1 MIRAV
6 LTDIEG
12 TTSSLAFVKDVLF
25 PYARKHLPAFVRSHA
40 SRAGVRSLLTDVCK
54 EAGRTLDE
62 EGIIR
67 QLITWMD
74 EDRKVTPLKSLQ
86 GMVWEAGYHNGDFTG
101 HIYAD
106 AVDKLGEWHKRKV
119 RLFVY
124 SSGSIAAQKLL
135 FKYSDHGD
143 LTPLFS
149 GYFDTHMGPKRESAS
164 YQAILLAI
172 GMPGSDV
179 LFLSDTGAELDAA
192 RAAGLHTLQLLREG
206 AQADPGH
213 AQASSFSDINLEEAG
228 R

>member
-25 PYARKHLPAFVRSHA
+25 PYARKHLPGFVRTHA
-40 SRAGVRSLLTDVCK
+40 SVPAVRSLLNDVGT
-54 EAGRTLDE
+54 ETGSPQDDERT
-62 EGIIR
+62 IQ
-67 QLITWMD
+67 QLMTWMD
-74 EDRKVTPLKSLQ
+74 EDRKATPLKTLQ
-86 GMVWEAGYHNGDFTG
+86 GMVWEEGYRNGDFTG

-106 AVDKLGEWHKRKV
+106 VAERLREWHKRKI

-135 FKYSDHGD
+135 FRYSDHGD

-149 GYFDTHMGPKRESAS
+149 GYFDTHMGPKREAAS
-164 YQAILLAI
+164 YHAILHVM

-179 LFLSDTGAELDAA
+179 LFLSDSGAELDAA
-192 RAAGLHTLQLLREG
+192 RTAGMHTLQLLRPGTEP
-206 AQADPGH
+206 APGH
-213 AQASSFSDINLEEAG
+213 AQVASFKEISLTPP
-228 R
+228 